1 MSERIRGILPVLQ
14 TALAADGEFDMD
26 AMKRQVTFCIEAG
39 AHGLVYPVLG
49 SEFQYLSDSE
59 RQRLLEVVVGEAA
72 GQIPV
77 IAGVAGST
85 KYAAMEHAAFARRL
99 GAEAVIAMPPYLTTA
114 SREEMFDYYQAI
126 SDTAERPVFIQ
137 HAAAGPGMDI
147 PFIQRLLNEVEHV
160 RYIKEEMDPSA
171 HNISS
176 LLAADLPGCWGV
188 IGGAWCRWMPSEMER
203 GAHGFMPSVEVVD
216 VHVKIWNAFQ
226 AGDKAGARRLFN
238 QLAPLIHLNFS
249 LGIPFVKEVLVR
261 RGILRSSLMRQ
272 PGATALDDA
281 DQRELDTVL
290 GEIEPLFAV
299 PGPR

>member
-49 SEFQYLSDSE
+49 SEFQYLSDGE
-59 RQRLLEVVVGEAA
+59 RQRLLDVVVGEAA

-77 IAGVAGST
+77 IAGVAGPT
-85 KYAAMEHAAFARRL
+85 KYVAMEHAAFARRI
-99 GAEAVIAMPPYLTTA
+99 GAEAVIAMPPYLTSA
-114 SREEMFDYYQAI
+114 SREELLAYYQAI

-137 HAAAGPGMDI
+137 HAAAGAGIDI

-160 RYIKEEMDPSA
+160 RYVKEEMEPSA
-171 HNISS
+171 HNISD
-176 LLAADLPGCWGV
+176 LLAADLPGCWGI

-203 GAHGFMPSVEVVD
+203 GAHGFMPSVEIVD
-216 VHVKIWNAFQ
+216 IHVKIWNAFQ
-226 AGDKAGARRLFN
+226 SGDRDGARRMFN
-238 QLAPLIHLNFS
+238 QVAPLIHLNFS
-249 LGIPFVKEVLVR
+249 LGLRCVKEVLVR
-261 RGILRSSLMRQ
+261 RGILQTSLMRL
-272 PGATALDDA
+272 PGATALDEA
-281 DQRELDTVL
+281 DQRELDVVF

-299 PGPR
+299 